1 MTQIYFIVINHS
13 KKISQY
19 INRDLSLIV
28 QWLRANRKSLNQAKT
43 EIIIFRPRGKIITK
57 HPDFRI
63 SGQKINPINQTKY
76 LGIYLDKHLS
86 WNSHLNQLKTK
97 LSRRCGLLAK
107 LRYYV
112 STTTTRSVY
121 FAIFDAKLRYG
132 SQIWGQQ
139 KTATIKQIEKLQ
151 NKAIRI
157 INFKSKNDPSNPLYK
172 SMKILKLKLND
183 VILFNNCMFVLKIIR
198 ND

>member
-97 LSRRCGLLAK
+97 LSRGCGLLAK
-107 LRYYV
+107 LRMLLCQNYY
-112 STTTTRSVY
+112 TTLRSVY
-121 FAIFDAKLRYG
+121 FVQYLMHTSARYG
-132 SQIWGQQ
+132 
-139 KTATIKQIEKLQ
+139 
-151 NKAIRI
+151 
-157 INFKSKNDPSNPLYK
+157 
-172 SMKILKLKLND
+172 
-183 VILFNNCMFVLKIIR
+183 
-198 ND
+198 